1 MIRPLILIAQV
12 LFGFLAA
19 WFSNTPTAEVKVPA
33 SVEPGTSFTVEVK
46 INPNGVEDFMRYAM
60 TLPEGWSAEEIK
72 NDGATFLFQQQS
84 ARFVWSRVEGRKEL
98 NISFK
103 VNVPANAS
111 GEIELTHKISHAV
124 DNLPSHV
131 PLTPLKIKVGSGTA
145 SNNTPAPPVTTIPPA
160 DTLEPQPTQVTA
172 YRSISEI
179 QKGEYLV
186 DITLTKGEI
195 KNFAKIQDSLPA
207 GITARAEK
215 KTGSDFEFKNGVVKF
230 TWFQIP
236 AANMINVQ
244 YVIVVD
250 PDVDG
255 VQTING
261 FFSYVEQ
268 DKGRL
273 LNIEPTKFTVVANP
287 ALTQNATPDNTSP
300 NNTTTTGNDN
310 SGGGTD
316 AGNKTTNTATGNTN
330 TQPATNPVVTTPTTS
345 GNGNT
350 STNPTTTPTTQN
362 NPVTTTTPTTTA
374 NSDNSNSNNSGNGSL
389 SAGNKTSSAGVVYR
403 VQIAAMSRRVPVS
416 YYQSTYSISETIN
429 LEQIDGLHKYTVGNF
444 NEYQSARDHRE
455 AVKNKGVQGPFVAA
469 YSNGKRITVQEALMI
484 SSQKWVR

>member
-12 LFGFLAA
+12 FFGFLAA
-19 WFSNTPTAEVKVPA
+19 WFSNTPIAEVKAPS

-111 GEIELTHKISHAV
+111 GEVELTHKISHAV

-131 PLTPLKIKVGSGTA
+131 PLTPLKIKIGAGTA
-145 SNNTPAPPVTTIPPA
+145 ANNAPTTAIT
-160 DTLEPQPTQVTA
+160 DTLEPAPTQITA
-172 YRSISEI
+172 YRSITEI

-186 DITLTKGEI
+186 DITLTKGDI
-195 KNFAKIQDSLPA
+195 KNFAKLQDSLPA

-236 AANMINVQ
+236 TANMINVQ

-261 FFSYVEQ
+261 FFSYVEK
-268 DKGRL
+268 DIGRL
-273 LNIEPTKFTVVANP
+273 LKIEPTKFTVVANP
-287 ALTQNATPDNTSP
+287 ALTQNTTPENTTSN
-300 NNTTTTGNDN
+300 NNTTSGNENTGNGN
-310 SGGGTD
+310 A
-316 AGNKTTNTATGNTN
+316 AGNKTTNTGTGNSD
-330 TQPATNPVVTTPTTS
+330 TQPATNPVVTTPTTT
-345 GNGNT
+345 GTG
-350 STNPTTTPTTQN
+350 TTTTSATPTTTQN
-362 NPVTTTTPTTTA
+362 NPVTTIAPPTTGTT
-374 NSDNSNSNNSGNGSL
+374 DNSNSNNSGNGSL
-389 SAGNKTSSAGVVYR
+389 SAGNKTSSSGVVYR

-455 AVKNKGVQGPFVAA
+455 TVKNKGVQGPFVAA

>member
-12 LFGFLAA
+12 FFGFLAA
-19 WFSNTPTAEVKVPA
+19 WFSNTPTAEVKAPS

-111 GEIELTHKISHAV
+111 GEVELTHKISHAV

-131 PLTPLKIKVGSGTA
+131 PLTPLKIKIGAGTA
-145 SNNTPAPPVTTIPPA
+145 ANNAPTTAIT
-160 DTLEPQPTQVTA
+160 DTLEPAPTQVTA
-172 YRSISEI
+172 YRSITEI

-236 AANMINVQ
+236 SANMINVQ

-250 PDVDG
+250 PYVDG

-261 FFSYVEQ
+261 FFSYVEK
-268 DKGRL
+268 DIGRL
-273 LNIEPTKFTVVANP
+273 LKIEPTKFTVSNP
-287 ALTQNATPDNTSP
+287 ALTQNTTPENTPSN
-300 NNTTTTGNDN
+300 NNTISGNENTGNGN
-310 SGGGTD
+310 D
-316 AGNKTTNTATGNTN
+316 AGNKTTNTGTGNSD

-345 GNGNT
+345 GTG
-350 STNPTTTPTTQN
+350 TTTTNATLTPTTTQN
-362 NPVTTTTPTTTA
+362 NPVTTTTPSTTGNT
-374 NSDNSNSNNSGNGSL
+374 DISNSNNSGNGSL
-389 SAGNKTSSAGVVYR
+389 SAGNKTSSSGVVYR

-429 LEQIDGLHKYTVGNF
+429 LEQIEGLNKYTVGNF

-455 AVKNKGVQGPFVAA
+455 TVKNKGVQGPFVAA

>member
-19 WFSNTPTAEVKVPA
+19 WFSNAPTAEVKAPSSA
-33 SVEPGTSFTVEVK
+33 EPGTSFTVEVK

-111 GEIELTHKISHAV
+111 GEVELTHKISHAV

-131 PLTPLKIKVGSGTA
+131 PLTPIKIKVGSGTA
-145 SNNTPAPPVTTIPPA
+145 ANNTPSTVPTTSPT
-160 DTLEPQPTQVTA
+160 DTLEPAPTQVTA
-172 YRSISEI
+172 YRSITEI

-186 DITLTKGEI
+186 GITLTKGEI

-236 AANMINVQ
+236 TANMINVQ

-287 ALTQNATPDNTSP
+287 ALTQNTTPE
-300 NNTTTTGNDN
+300 NTTSNNKTTSGNENTGNGN
-310 SGGGTD
+310 D
-316 AGNKTTNTATGNTN
+316 AGNKTTNTTTSNSN
-330 TQPATNPVVTTPTTS
+330 TQPATNPVVTTPTNS
-345 GNGNT
+345 GTGT
-350 STNPTTTPTTQN
+350 TTTTTPTTTQN
-362 NPVTTTTPTTTA
+362 NPVTTTTPSTTT
-374 NSDNSNSNNSGNGSL
+374 NTGNSNSNNSGNGSL
-389 SAGNKTSSAGVVYR
+389 SAGNKTSSSGVVYR

-416 YYQSTYSISETIN
+416 YYQSSYSISETIN

-455 AVKNKGVQGPFVAA
+455 TVKNKGVQGPFVAA